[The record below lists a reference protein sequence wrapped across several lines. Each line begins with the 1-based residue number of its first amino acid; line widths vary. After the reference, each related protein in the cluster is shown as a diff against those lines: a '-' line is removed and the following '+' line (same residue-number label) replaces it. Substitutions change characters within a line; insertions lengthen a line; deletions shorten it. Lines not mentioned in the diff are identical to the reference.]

1 MDKIRSRKYTYEI
14 IKPSS
19 DTIQTIKNMSCIYH
33 AIVFDKRRNGSVDY
47 MRGFIYFKNP
57 IRFASV
63 NKLLEKSKTKNY
75 NVSVS
80 QDRPYDIHNELQEND
95 DVWEYGSPPIQGGSK
110 STIIQ
115 QEEPSH
121 GLHEE
126 PSHGLHEEPSHG
138 LHEEP
143 SHGLHEEPSHGLHE
157 EPSHGLHEEPSH
169 GLREEPSHGLHEE
182 PSHGLHEEPS
192 HGLHE
197 EPSHG
202 LHEEPSQEP
211 SQLTSFEQQLL
222 RLFEQSMIQV
232 QQYQQ
237 QSQQYQQQ
245 TQVLTTVLKDLTEK
259 VNIGTTNNITNNTMN
274 NTTNN
279 TMNNTINVFLNED
292 CNNAITFAKLLE
304 DIRFTEADI
313 LDTPKYGLEHV
324 ITMRILHEIQQYDI
338 TKRPVHC
345 TDIRRE
351 VLHVKQEDGW
361 KKETGND
368 STQVT
373 TAARVVYRKG
383 NACLVEFIDG
393 HPDLF
398 DVTNKGYDKGLEIM
412 CAMNGGSRT
421 IEAISKSVQK
431 NIAKEVYIN
440 TKMIEEFKNEAIGM

>member
-121 GLHEE
+121 GLH
-126 PSHGLHEEPSHG
+126 
-138 LHEEP
+138 
-143 SHGLHEEPSHGLHE
+143 
-157 EPSHGLHEEPSH
+157 
-169 GLREEPSHGLHEE
+169 EEPSHGLHEE